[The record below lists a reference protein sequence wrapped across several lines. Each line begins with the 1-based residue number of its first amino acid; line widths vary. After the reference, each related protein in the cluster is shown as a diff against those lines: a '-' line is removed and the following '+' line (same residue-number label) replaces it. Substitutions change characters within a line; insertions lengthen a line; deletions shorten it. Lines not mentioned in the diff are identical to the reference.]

1 MNKRLWMAACMA
13 GLIAGSAWAA
23 ESDVWIKNDLAAA
36 QAKAKELKKDV
47 LVDFSGSDWCGWCIK
62 LDQEVFSK
70 PEFLDAA
77 TKDFVLCVLDFPN
90 KPENK
95 AKIPENLQKINQEL
109 MGKYGV
115 QGFPTVLLMTA
126 DGAIIGKTGY
136 QPGGPA
142 AYLEHLKEIKAQQSK
157 LTDGLAKAGD
167 AKLSPADRAKALDA
181 ALSGQDEGM
190 LVTTYRKQI
199 EEIIAADKDGALGLK
214 TKYSNMLRMVDIE
227 NAMNSGETDKALAIV
242 DAMVAELPASGEKTQ
257 ETLGMKFSML
267 MFAHRVDDAKAALQ
281 KAIDAAPESEIAGR
295 MKEVLKRI
303 SQRSEESG
311 ENPTN

>member
-1 MNKRLWMAACMA
+1 MKMRVWAAACMA

-23 ESDVWIKNDLAAA
+23 ESDVWVKNDLAAA

-95 AKIPENLQKINQEL
+95 AKIPEDLQKKNREL

-115 QGFPTVLLMTA
+115 QGFPTVLVMTA
-126 DGAIIGKTGY
+126 DGDIIGQTGY
-136 QPGGPA
+136 RDGGPA
-142 AYLEHLKEIKAQQSK
+142 AYVEHLKEIKTQFAKRQE
-157 LTDGLAKAGD
+157 GLAKAREPG
-167 AKLSPADRAKALDA
+167 LSPADRAKALDS
-181 ALSGQDEGM
+181 ALSGQDESM
-190 LVTTYRKQI
+190 LATTYRKEM
-199 EEIIAADKDGALGLK
+199 EEIVATDKDNKLGLRA
-214 TKYSNMLRMVDIE
+214 KYLPTLRMTDIE
-227 NAMNSGETDKALAIV
+227 AAMNSGQTDKALGIV
-242 DAMVAELPASGEKTQ
+242 DEMLAELPATGEKTQ
-257 ETLGMKFSML
+257 EVYGMKFSML
-267 MFAHRVDDAKAALQ
+267 MFARRVEDAKAVLG
-281 KAIDAAPESEIAGR
+281 KAIEAAPDSQMAGQ